1 MTSSIQF
8 GLRAAVVLALGVSA
22 VTLPAAERR
31 AAKPQFDPAT
41 AVDLF
46 DAMDTK
52 DIEVKLIM
60 KDDTEARVFINNK
73 TKKPV
78 TVKLPDAFAAVPV
91 LAQRGA
97 GGAGLNAG
105 GGANGGGQ
113 QNMGGGMGGM
123 GGGMM
128 GGMGG
133 GMGGMMNIPPEKIA
147 QFKVPTVCLEHG
159 KKEPKP
165 NIPYEI
171 KKIEVVT
178 SKPEVREL
186 LTALGKKHLNQRA
199 AQAAAWHLANE
210 MSWEQLANKQI
221 EHLDGSNELYFHPQE
236 IAAGMQI
243 ASGAVAQAAE
253 VEAKAPK
260 KSPGEAAETAKA
272 VTVSE

>member
-1 MTSSIQF
+1 VASSIHLW
-8 GLRAAVVLALGVSA
+8 LRAAVVLALGLLA
-22 VTLPAAERR
+22 GLLPAAERR
-31 AAKPQFDPAT
+31 AAKPQLDPAT

-46 DAMDTK
+46 DAMDAK
-52 DIEVKLIM
+52 DIDVKLIM
-60 KDDTEARVFINNK
+60 KDDTEARVFISNK
-73 TKKPV
+73 TKKPL

-91 LAQRGA
+91 LAQRGGVGGGGVGGGGMA
-97 GGAGLNAG
+97 GGA
-105 GGANGGGQ
+105 Q
-113 QNMGGGMGGM
+113 QSMGGGMGGM
-123 GGGMM
+123 GGGMGGGMM
-128 GGMGG
+128 GGM
-133 GMGGMMNIPPEKIA
+133 GMMNIPPEKIA
-147 QFKVPTVCLEHG
+147 QLKVPTVCLEHG

-186 LTALGKKHLNQRA
+186 LTALGKKNLNQRA
-199 AQAAAWHLANE
+199 AQAAAWHLAND

-221 EHLDGSNELYFHPQE
+221 EHLDGSSELYFHPQE

-260 KSPGEAAETAKA
+260 TSPGEAVETAKA